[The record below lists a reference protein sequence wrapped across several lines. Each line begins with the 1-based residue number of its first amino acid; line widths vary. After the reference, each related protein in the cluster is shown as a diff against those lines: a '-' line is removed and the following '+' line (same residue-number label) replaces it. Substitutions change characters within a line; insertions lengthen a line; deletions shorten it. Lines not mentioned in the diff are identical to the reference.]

1 MLSSIKFGAI
11 DVQALRTDLKSK
23 IRNSNRGIIA
33 KADRNGVSSPKA
45 TQSRKTKHLR
55 KFSTIYKS
63 PDQDHYDDPKSE
75 HESKSSI
82 PTASSDG
89 SDLVKPEVLAPAG
102 GWTHLFSAV
111 ENGADAVYFGVT
123 DFNARV
129 RADNF
134 TSEELP
140 DVMKFLHEHGMKG
153 YMTLNVL
160 VFDEELKMIAERA
173 QAAEKAGVDALIV
186 QDIGA
191 VRIIR
196 EVSSIPIHG
205 STQMTITS
213 AEGLLCAAD
222 MGIERVVVARELS
235 IEDIAEISEK
245 TRHRNV
251 EVEAFVHGAMCV
263 SYSGQCFS
271 SEFTSGRSANRGQ
284 CAQACRLPYGYV
296 SAF

>member
-1 MLSSIKFGAI
+1 MLSKVDWYRI
-11 DVQALRTDLKSK
+11 DINSLCNNLRRKNK
-23 IRNSNRGIIA
+23 IPDRVVIA
-33 KADRNGVSSPKA
+33 EANTNGVSHSKLAP
-45 TQSRKTKHLR
+45 QSRKTKHLR

-63 PDQDHYDDPKSE
+63 PDETKQEDGRNITSPEVIPLVEDSE
-75 HESKSSI
+75 
-82 PTASSDG
+82 
-89 SDLVKPEVLAPAG
+89 LVKPEVLAPAG

-140 DVMKFLHEHGMKG
+140 DVMRFLHEHGMKG
-153 YMTLNVL
+153 YLTLNVL
-160 VFDEELKMIAERA
+160 VFDDELKMIAERA

-191 VRIIR
+191 VKVIK

-205 STQMTITS
+205 STQMTVTS

-245 TRHRNV
+245 TRHKNV

-271 SEFTSGRSANRGQ
+271 SEFKSGRSANRGQ
-284 CAQACRLPYGYV
+284 CAQACRLPYG
-296 SAF
+296 